1 MKNILKST
9 YRTIVSLFSFGDKYF
24 IAKDVPTPKLFGHT
38 TWRNYLYEI
47 GNKPNM
53 RILEIGSRE
62 VTGSSVDREKFSQAT
77 YVGFDYY
84 AGNNVDVV
92 GDAHQLSIYFQ
103 EDEKFDIIYTTA
115 CFEHFA
121 MPWIVAQEISKMLK
135 VGGLCWWKH
144 ISLSHRM
151 NVHGIFSNSA
161 IWP

>member
-53 RILEIGSRE
+53 RILEIDSRE

-92 GDAHQLSIYFQ
+92 GDAISYR
-103 EDEKFDIIYTTA
+103 
-115 CFEHFA
+115 
-121 MPWIVAQEISKMLK
+121 VISKKMKNLTLFIPPH
-135 VGGLCWWKH
+135 VLNILRCLG
-144 ISLSHRM
+144 
-151 NVHGIFSNSA
+151 
-161 IWP
+161 